1 MKISIIG
8 FGNIGKIHSRIEKKL
23 GYLSSIVEID
33 DKRRKN
39 ASKLFNVPVYKNIED
54 MMQKETPNGII
65 IAVPTVNHFSVVEEI
80 IDLRT
85 SSLKAIA
92 IEKPVTS
99 SLDDAYRLQRVLN
112 ESGLKTLIGHSEIY
126 NPAVQKLFE
135 ILSSQVIGIP
145 KIFLFQRRSNVP
157 NEKLPFL
164 GDIFEDLAIHDFDLF
179 SRIIT
184 NNELQIQCK
193 GFYYDNIL
201 NSAIVQIHAIQND
214 ISALFLFSRNFAGK
228 IRQIEIEAINGTIFV
243 ELLDQYLI
251 YNLRSQIKA
260 SMQSISISSGE
271 GEKIKVYGEPL
282 LEEHLDFHALMKEEK
297 VTPLVS
303 IEDAIRALS
312 IVEACRKSAELDK
325 SIKLNIESK

>member
-1 MKISIIG
+1 A
-8 FGNIGKIHSRIEKKL
+8 
-23 GYLSSIVEID
+23 D
-33 DKRRKN
+33 
-39 ASKLFNVPVYKNIED
+39 
-54 MMQKETPNGII
+54 
-65 IAVPTVNHFSVVEEI
+65 HFSVVEEI

-99 SLDDAYRLQRVLN
+99 SLVDAYRLQRLLN
-112 ESGLKTLIGHSEIY
+112 EIGLKTLIGHSEIY

-184 NNELQIQCK
+184 KNELQIQCK

-214 ISALFLFSRNFAGK
+214 ISALFLFSRNFTGK

-282 LEEHLDFHALMKEEK
+282 LEEHLDFHALLKEEK

-303 IEDAIRALS
+303 IKDAIRALS

-325 SIKLNIESK
+325 SIKLNIESL